1 MTVSSLAKKL
11 IGVNS
16 VVIESLEI
24 ENNLGEEQLIIKA
37 RPTKRNQC
45 KCGICGKKS
54 PKYDNGDGTR
64 RWRALDFGNSV
75 RVYVESEAIR
85 VECPEHGVI
94 VRQVP
99 WARHDSRYTKS
110 FEDSIVWLTLHLS
123 KKAVS
128 EYMRIKW
135 HTVGSIVRRIERE
148 LSKDINRFDNL
159 ANIGIDETS
168 YKKGHKYITVI
179 VNHDTNTVVWVG
191 KGHGKAVLEDFF
203 KLLTDEQKANIKAVS
218 GDGARWIKDTVI
230 ENCHNAVF
238 CIDPFHVV
246 SWVTTILD
254 EVRREIWNDA
264 RHELAKEKKPDKAN
278 KGRPKG
284 GHKEKSEVE
293 QLVETIK
300 SSKYPL
306 LMNPENLNEGYQ
318 AKLKQIL
325 LHNRRLVTAY
335 RLKEELRLIFKLPPE
350 EVSAAIDKWR
360 RRAWSCRIPQ
370 FVELQRK
377 IKRHKQ
383 AIITAI
389 TLGLS
394 NARIEA
400 TNNKIKLTVR
410 MAYGFRNIDNLI
422 SLVLLRCGGLDIRL
436 PGR

>member
-135 HTVGSIVRRIERE
+135 HTVGSIVRR
-148 LSKDINRFDNL
+148 
-159 ANIGIDETS
+159 
-168 YKKGHKYITVI
+168 V
-179 VNHDTNTVVWVG
+179 
-191 KGHGKAVLEDFF
+191 
-203 KLLTDEQKANIKAVS
+203 
-218 GDGARWIKDTVI
+218 
-230 ENCHNAVF
+230 
-238 CIDPFHVV
+238 
-246 SWVTTILD
+246 
-254 EVRREIWNDA
+254 
-264 RHELAKEKKPDKAN
+264 
-278 KGRPKG
+278 
-284 GHKEKSEVE
+284 
-293 QLVETIK
+293 
-300 SSKYPL
+300 
-306 LMNPENLNEGYQ
+306 
-318 AKLKQIL
+318 
-325 LHNRRLVTAY
+325 
-335 RLKEELRLIFKLPPE
+335 
-350 EVSAAIDKWR
+350 
-360 RRAWSCRIPQ
+360 
-370 FVELQRK
+370 
-377 IKRHKQ
+377 
-383 AIITAI
+383 
-389 TLGLS
+389 
-394 NARIEA
+394 
-400 TNNKIKLTVR
+400 
-410 MAYGFRNIDNLI
+410 
-422 SLVLLRCGGLDIRL
+422 
-436 PGR
+436 